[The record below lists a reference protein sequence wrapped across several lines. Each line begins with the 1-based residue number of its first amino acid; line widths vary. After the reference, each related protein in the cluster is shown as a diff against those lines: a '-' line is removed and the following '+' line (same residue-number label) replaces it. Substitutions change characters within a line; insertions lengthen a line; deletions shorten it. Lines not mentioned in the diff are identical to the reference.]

1 MLMLLGL
8 SEMEEAGGGGGGGEI
23 PVYLV
28 KSLRI
33 IFKKVGE
40 YG

>member
-8 SEMEEAGGGGGGGEI
+8 SEMEEAGGGGGGEI